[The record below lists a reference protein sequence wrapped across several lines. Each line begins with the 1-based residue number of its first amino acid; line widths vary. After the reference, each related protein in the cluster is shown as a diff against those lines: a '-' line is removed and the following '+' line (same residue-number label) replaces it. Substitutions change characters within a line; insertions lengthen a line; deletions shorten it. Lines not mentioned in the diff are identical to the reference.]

1 MIDSGSGSSWIAKD
15 ILPNINYT
23 LIGHKQLRVRTFG
36 QEIENRFKI
45 VQIYFENHN
54 TKYAVKCYVI
64 EIFLKHILV
73 KGLKDYL
80 RKNTQLSPQV
90 ISRVVDPTKSE
101 IDHKDINEGTGL
113 VLSNEDACLITK
125 ESNSR
130 LCLKDKRLIF
140 DDTYFGIAVSGKV
153 PNCLLR
159 DTHTVQANW
168 AIPRIINSDEP
179 QNLWMYPTNIQ
190 GEVEIETIDG
200 CEASSQSCALED
212 QLKILDK
219 EHLGNSKSWGHA
231 TPWIMQED
239 WRREENEFKL
249 HPDITDFNSVHQE
262 EVNSLL
268 EECFNNT
275 SGDFHD
281 KLGKYS
287 LYTREYIQN
296 TEKTAIK
303 FRSEPP
309 DSELKGNVNTVT
321 PSIYLSEDTNI
332 TEKYVTESGGNDN
345 TTRENC
351 IKMKPVTHSTEIMD
365 FSTLIQNKDSKIHD
379 TTIIHTFSVNSL
391 NIDFTQYINYN
402 HAREQYYSMNNNES
416 EYTLINANTTTKIYI
431 MNLSENDTDVSTAK
445 EMDFEENENGLYHS
459 STTSQDNKRTS
470 TNEPIYSIDTGSNEL
485 SKESLINLSED
496 VTTED
501 KVTLITENLTPDPL
515 NNISDSLVDY
525 YSSHLIEI
533 DTSTFSQEYISTTEG
548 ECFELF
554 DFFRLFDIS
563 KYKMTTLTVFN
574 FFVVNE
580 STFTVVDPSTKTDS
594 SLSVIINNDGY
605 IVKESRLY
613 IPEDILLTKEQ
624 LLGNN
629 DTSII
634 LEKETSLDNKDRTLS
649 LSSDA
654 IMMDE
659 EMIMFTTDH
668 MDNSEYY
675 STSKSDE
682 LTSILSNSDLANDL
696 GEMASSDIIIKT
708 VEISAEET
716 RSPDQ
721 FHNYN
726 LNNSDDDQTENPKN
740 EKEILDNFY
749 SIG

>member
-1 MIDSGSGSSWIAKD
+1 
-15 ILPNINYT
+15 
-23 LIGHKQLRVRTFG
+23 
-36 QEIENRFKI
+36 
-45 VQIYFENHN
+45 
-54 TKYAVKCYVI
+54 
-64 EIFLKHILV
+64 
-73 KGLKDYL
+73 
-80 RKNTQLSPQV
+80 
-90 ISRVVDPTKSE
+90 
-101 IDHKDINEGTGL
+101 
-113 VLSNEDACLITK
+113 
-125 ESNSR
+125 
-130 LCLKDKRLIF
+130 
-140 DDTYFGIAVSGKV
+140 
-153 PNCLLR
+153 
-159 DTHTVQANW
+159 
-168 AIPRIINSDEP
+168 
-179 QNLWMYPTNIQ
+179 
-190 GEVEIETIDG
+190 
-200 CEASSQSCALED
+200 
-212 QLKILDK
+212 
-219 EHLGNSKSWGHA
+219 
-231 TPWIMQED
+231 
-239 WRREENEFKL
+239 
-249 HPDITDFNSVHQE
+249 
-262 EVNSLL
+262 
-268 EECFNNT
+268 
-275 SGDFHD
+275 
-281 KLGKYS
+281 
-287 LYTREYIQN
+287 
-296 TEKTAIK
+296 
-303 FRSEPP
+303 
-309 DSELKGNVNTVT
+309 
-321 PSIYLSEDTNI
+321 
-332 TEKYVTESGGNDN
+332 
-345 TTRENC
+345 
-351 IKMKPVTHSTEIMD
+351 MKPVTHSTEIMD

-379 TTIIHTFSVNSL
+379 TTIIDTFSVNSL

-416 EYTLINANTTTKIYI
+416 EYTLINENTTTKIYI

-605 IVKESRLY
+605 VVKESRFY
-613 IPEDILLTKEQ
+613 IPEDILLTKEE

-696 GEMASSDIIIKT
+696 GEMASSDTIIKT

-740 EKEILDNFY
+740 EKEILDTTFIPSADVSENISLQSSSGILSTTQNMEPNKVEIY
-749 SIG
+749 SATEKLQNDVPNKPQELVGNEIPNISTTARPTSVELTPVEPVSNIMPTWIILLIVLILSLIVIADGFVIVLQIKRQTGQWACPIVTLKHTVMMLSKKIYIYI